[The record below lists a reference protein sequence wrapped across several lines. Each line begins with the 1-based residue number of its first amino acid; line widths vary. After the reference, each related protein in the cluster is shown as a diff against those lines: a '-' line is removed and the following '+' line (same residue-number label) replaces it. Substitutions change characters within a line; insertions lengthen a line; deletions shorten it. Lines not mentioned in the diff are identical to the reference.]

1 MLRRGPSG
9 TWGDDDAAPA
19 SPSGLYQCRSA
30 TERRCIRRSTA
41 TMSACARSA
50 TTLSEPML
58 GNRRRVFR

>member
-1 MLRRGPSG
+1 MLRRGRCG

-19 SPSGLYQCRSA
+19 SPSGLYQSRSA
-30 TERRCIRRSTA
+30 TERRCISGSTA

-58 GNRRRVFR
+58 GNRRRFFR